1 LTTFYLG
8 LNVDR
13 ATLVKK
19 KEKGKNKADD
29 EMQGDDEPGPGP
41 VAKDKGREIFNTDP
55 GLRWLKRQC
64 K

>member
-1 LTTFYLG
+1 M
-8 LNVDR
+8 
-13 ATLVKK
+13 KK